1 MERRDEEIIKQL
13 INNDD
18 ELRALY
24 VEHEELKHQLETF
37 RDKIHLNTEEEL
49 EKRRIQKL
57 KLASK
62 DKLMEVVHRHVN
74 HHEAH

>member
-1 MERRDEEIIKQL
+1 MERREEELIQRYAADDE
-13 INNDD
+13 

-24 VEHEELKHQLETF
+24 SEHLQLKRKLDAF
-37 RDKIHLNTEEEL
+37 RHKLYLTTEEEL

-62 DKLMEVVHRHVN
+62 DRMMELLSRHQQ
-74 HHEAH
+74 EAR